1 MSERA
6 PTLSERI
13 AFKIVSW
20 SGTMA
25 FLLLNAGAFTLWIV
39 LNTLLPWRLDPFPFN
54 FLTMSVSLEA
64 IFLAILVLMAENRQA
79 ELDRVTVEH
88 DAATNRRSLDEI
100 REIKQILTR
109 MVHDGSQS

>member
-25 FLLLNAGAFTLWIV
+25 FLLLNAAVFTLWIV
-39 LNTLLPWRLDPFPFN
+39 LNTLLPWHVDPFPFN
-54 FLTMSVSLEA
+54 FLTMAVSLEA

-100 REIKQILTR
+100 REIKQMLAR
-109 MVHDGSQS
+109 MRGEQ

>member
-1 MSERA
+1 MGERE

-25 FLLLNAGAFTLWIV
+25 FLLFNAAVFALWIV
-39 LNTLLPWRLDPFPFN
+39 LNTLLPWHIDPFPFN

-79 ELDRVTVEH
+79 ELDRKTIEH
-88 DAATNRRSLDEI
+88 DAATNRKAEAEI
-100 REIKQILTR
+100 REIKQMLTR
-109 MVHDGSQS
+109 MVSEQ